1 MTDGAFKIWFDEEA
15 EITQAAIDT
24 LMARQSP
31 EATRAQMQGQ
41 IIHLAGASD
50 FDHAGAMSAIRQSI
64 AAAVGIPRDKLCRPL
79 ILPDVDRLR
88 IEAER
93 AGIDYVMS
101 EDVPRAF
108 TIRNVEP
115 LDLDGLKL
123 PRNRAERRRMAKT
136 GSRG

>member
-1 MTDGAFKIWFDEEA
+1 MTDGAFKIWFDEEG
-15 EITQAAIDT
+15 EISQAAFESLKTKPFGPGDFILTAGVSDYDT
-24 LMARQSP
+24 H
-31 EATRAQMQGQ
+31 EASIRGMIADAYR
-41 IIHLAGASD
+41 IPAGIVATI
-50 FDHAGAMSAIRQSI
+50 G
-64 AAAVGIPRDKLCRPL
+64 RPL
-79 ILPDVDRLR
+79 ILPEVDRLR

-115 LDLDGLKL
+115 LELDGLKL

-136 GSRG
+136 GSRS

>member
-15 EITQAAIDT
+15 EISAAAFES
-24 LMARQSP
+24 LK
-31 EATRAQMQGQ
+31 TRPFGPGEL
-41 IIHLAGASD
+41 IITVGASD
-50 FDHAGAMSAIRQSI
+50 YEHNAESTRRMI
-64 AAAVGIPRDKLCRPL
+64 ADAYRIPAEIVATIGRPL

-115 LDLDGLKL
+115 LELDGLKL